1 MFRRCLGP
9 GVTARMRLV
18 AAAEKTCGV
27 CGVGFRGRGGAVH
40 CSARCRQRARRARV
54 GGKCDGGGAV
64 TVLAKGTDGP
74 PASSGHCAEAVR
86 VLAELDAELEE
97 NAEELGERLAWSA
110 AERLLREA
118 VADAVDRKVDLKHRW
133 AASTQDAARVK
144 LSAELRLTEGEI
156 ARLLRGIKTEL
167 PQPLSR
173 RSQKAQQA
181 ARVRWD
187 RA

>member
-1 MFRRCLGP
+1 MP
-9 GVTARMRLV
+9 GVADGSPT
-18 AAAEKTCGV
+18 
-27 CGVGFRGRGGAVH
+27 
-40 CSARCRQRARRARV
+40 
-54 GGKCDGGGAV
+54 GGGHTSEAV
-64 TVLAKGTDGP
+64 AVLAG
-74 PASSGHCAEAVR
+74 
-86 VLAELDAELEE
+86 LDAELAE
-97 NAEELGERLAWSA
+97 NSEELGERLAWSA